1 MATIDLSLDA
11 LKIPAL
17 DNFNPDFGTMITET
31 QANKGGLST
40 FEVNSNMMLPWAYMR
55 PKVVVEDSVTTV
67 VQYDAKLTFSASL
80 QAGVT
85 LTMDAGDYEG
95 CEVSLRNLSAYACTV
110 GHGTFSL
117 EIPAGGFVRILWN
130 GTTWEADV
138 SSTVGSGII
147 LPPTAAAVHAA
158 IGDAIECGTTS
169 TVKASMKNLITGNS
183 GPQQNC
189 YLIKFPDKKALA
201 IMDLES
207 YEVPT
212 QTLSHYQVN
221 ITGGTIIR
229 HITVEGWQ
237 VSNTSAGVTYC
248 DSISDFW
255 INNLSTA
262 NGKARCRCMVVLQ
275 LP

>member
-67 VQYDAKLTFSASL
+67 VEYDAKLTFSASL

-85 LTMDAGDYEG
+85 LTMDSGDYEG

-158 IGDAIECGTTS
+158 IGDVTTIQDLSSQITNKISEVQNCVLKKYGDICFLTFTFSTTFTQPDGMVLFNLPVTPKNTTWYVTS
-169 TVKASMKNLITGNS
+169 TPNS
-183 GPQQNC
+183 SQRL
-189 YLIKFPDKKALA
+189 YA
-201 IMDLES
+201 ID
-207 YEVPT
+207 T
-212 QTLSHYQVN
+212 A
-221 ITGGTIIR
+221 
-229 HITVEGWQ
+229 
-237 VSNTSAGVTYC
+237 NTSVKMWWG
-248 DSISDFW
+248 
-255 INNLSTA
+255 NNQNIFLDHYVS
-262 NGKARCRCMVVLQ
+262 VVFLAE
-275 LP
+275 

>member
-40 FEVNSNMMLPWAYMR
+40 FEVNSNMMLPWSYMR

-67 VQYDAKLTFSASL
+67 VEYDAKLTFSASL

-138 SSTVGSGII
+138 SSAVGSGII
-147 LPPTAAAVHAA
+147 LPPTAAAVDAA
-158 IGDAIECGTTS
+158 IGLNRQSLIWSSSFSWQRGSTS
-169 TVKASMKNLITGNS
+169 GSVKAKEFTAQYS
-183 GPQQNC
+183 GILQAYTFIENAQ
-189 YLIKFPDKKALA
+189 
-201 IMDLES
+201 
-207 YEVPT
+207 
-212 QTLSHYQVN
+212 
-221 ITGGTIIR
+221 
-229 HITVEGWQ
+229 
-237 VSNTSAGVTYC
+237 SNFAELVVR
-248 DSISDFW
+248 
-255 INNLSTA
+255 INNTVVSTD
-262 NGKARCRCMVVLQ
+262 NGLLPYHTYKNTAKVNKNDVVSIWTRFDGNDT
-275 LP
+275 LPTGAILIQY

>member
-17 DNFNPDFGTMITET
+17 DNFTPDFGTMITET

-117 EIPAGGFVRILWN
+117 EIPAGGFVRIIWN

-138 SSTVGSGII
+138 SSAVGSGII

-158 IGDAIECGTTS
+158 IGGIYDVAPHFLTLKERGVVWSDWTATNTGL
-169 TVKASMKNLITGNS
+169 TVFSCSSSHSQIFSIHFYINNNFICS
-183 GPQQNC
+183 C
-189 YLIKFPDKKALA
+189 
-201 IMDLES
+201 ES
-207 YEVPT
+207 VG
-212 QTLSHYQVN
+212 YQP
-221 ITGGTIIR
+221 TII
-229 HITVEGWQ
+229 TVPIKQGDVIKINAPDDPNWFK
-237 VSNTSAGVTYC
+237 TYIA
-248 DSISDFW
+248 ISECLFY
-255 INNLSTA
+255 
-262 NGKARCRCMVVLQ
+262 
-275 LP
+275 

>member
-17 DNFNPDFGTMITET
+17 DNFNPDFGKMITET

-40 FEVNSNMMLPWAYMR
+40 FEVNSNMMLPWSYMR

-67 VQYDAKLTFSASL
+67 VEYDAKLTFSASL

-110 GHGTFSL
+110 EHGTFSL

-138 SSTVGSGII
+138 SSAVGSGII

-158 IGDAIECGTTS
+158 IGDANKTIDLTS
-169 TVKASMKNLITGNS
+169 QITNKISVVNS
-183 GPQQNC
+183 LS
-189 YLIKFPDKKALA
+189 LIKSGHICILTFDLLNGPYTFTEGQSIMKLPVRSKA
-201 IMDLES
+201 
-207 YEVPT
+207 
-212 QTLSHYQVN
+212 TLSFIVSPHPSLQGLTQVDISIGAGNRDVN
-221 ITGGTIIR
+221 IWWISGYKDYVEYRT
-229 HITVEGWQ
+229 TVAFM
-237 VSNTSAGVTYC
+237 T
-248 DSISDFW
+248 DD
-255 INNLSTA
+255 
-262 NGKARCRCMVVLQ
+262 
-275 LP
+275 

>member
-17 DNFNPDFGTMITET
+17 DNFTPDFGTMITET

-40 FEVNSNMMLPWAYMR
+40 FEVNRNMMMPWANMR

-67 VQYDAKLTFSASL
+67 VEYDAKLTFSASL

-95 CEVSLRNLSAYACTV
+95 CEVSLRNLSSYACTV
-110 GHGTFSL
+110 EHDTFSL
-117 EIPAGGFVRILWN
+117 SIPAGGFVRIIWN

-158 IGDAIECGTTS
+158 IGDAIVTTS
-169 TVKASMKNLITGNS
+169 KAGPTMNLTTS
-183 GPQQNC
+183 PQN
-189 YLIKFPDKKALA
+189 
-201 IMDLES
+201 
-207 YEVPT
+207 
-212 QTLSHYQVN
+212 
-221 ITGGTIIR
+221 
-229 HITVEGWQ
+229 W
-237 VSNTSAGVTYC
+237 
-248 DSISDFW
+248 SISVTKSGYIPIAFSLTAGFSAQTIWGVENSTMTSGSFSVQGFAATKTGTVNGWTPTAW
-255 INNLSTA
+255 ITW
-262 NGKARCRCMVVLQ
+262 KRV
-275 LP
+275 

>member
-40 FEVNSNMMLPWAYMR
+40 FEVNSNMMLPWSYMR

-67 VQYDAKLTFSASL
+67 VEYDAKLTFSASL

-110 GHGTFSL
+110 EHGTFSL
-117 EIPAGGFVRILWN
+117 EIPAGGFVRIIWN

-138 SSTVGSGII
+138 SSAVGSGII
-147 LPPTAAAVHAA
+147 LPPTAAAVQAA
-158 IGDAIECGTTS
+158 LGNIRFTS
-169 TVKASMKNLITGNS
+169 
-183 GPQQNC
+183 
-189 YLIKFPDKKALA
+189 
-201 IMDLES
+201 LE
-207 YEVPT
+207 Y
-212 QTLSHYQVN
+212 VN
-221 ITGGTIIR
+221 IATNIDYATASSRSYTMVGNGLVVAKIVKQYAGNTFNMKVNNII
-229 HITVEGWQ
+229 V
-237 VSNTSAGVTYC
+237 
-248 DSISDFW
+248 D
-255 INNLSTA
+255 STA
-262 NGKARCRCMVVLQ
+262 IFSSYSDGYSFELKAFVKKNDVVTFSTDAPSGTVCTINKIAL
-275 LP
+275 LRYEAFITN

>member
-40 FEVNSNMMLPWAYMR
+40 FEVNSNMMLPWSYMR

-67 VQYDAKLTFSASL
+67 IEYDAKLTFSASL

-110 GHGTFSL
+110 EHGTFSL

-158 IGDAIECGTTS
+158 IGKIRFTS
-169 TVKASMKNLITGNS
+169 LAGVDIDQNIDYLTAAARSYTMPGNGLLVAKIIKASS
-183 GPQQNC
+183 GYTFTLRVNGVNV
-189 YLIKFPDKKALA
+189 DSSA
-201 IMDLES
+201 IYES
-207 YEVPT
+207 YSGNAGFELKAFVKKNDVVTFLTDAPSGT
-212 QTLSHYQVN
+212 QCKINKMVLLRYETF
-221 ITGGTIIR
+221 IT
-229 HITVEGWQ
+229 
-237 VSNTSAGVTYC
+237 N
-248 DSISDFW
+248 
-255 INNLSTA
+255 
-262 NGKARCRCMVVLQ
+262 
-275 LP
+275 

>member
-40 FEVNSNMMLPWAYMR
+40 FEVNSNMMLPWSYMR

-67 VQYDAKLTFSASL
+67 IEYDAKLTFSASL

-110 GHGTFSL
+110 EHGTFSL

-158 IGDAIECGTTS
+158 IGKIRFTS
-169 TVKASMKNLITGNS
+169 LAGVDIDNGLLVAKIIKASS
-183 GPQQNC
+183 GYTFTLRVNGVNV
-189 YLIKFPDKKALA
+189 DSSA
-201 IMDLES
+201 IYES
-207 YEVPT
+207 YSGNAGFELKAFVKKNDVVTFLTDAPSGT
-212 QTLSHYQVN
+212 QCKINKMVLLRYETF
-221 ITGGTIIR
+221 IT
-229 HITVEGWQ
+229 
-237 VSNTSAGVTYC
+237 N
-248 DSISDFW
+248 
-255 INNLSTA
+255 
-262 NGKARCRCMVVLQ
+262 
-275 LP
+275 

>member
-17 DNFNPDFGTMITET
+17 DNFTPDFGTMITKT

-40 FEVNSNMMLPWAYMR
+40 FEVNRNMMMPWAYMR
-55 PKVVVEDSVTTV
+55 PKVVTENSTTTV
-67 VQYDAKLTFSASL
+67 VEYDAKLTFSASL

-117 EIPAGGFVRILWN
+117 EIPAGGFVRIIWN

-138 SSTVGSGII
+138 SSAVGSGII

-158 IGDAIECGTTS
+158 IGDDGLLSSVTRISENLPIPYPANYKEYTMPKDGIATIMMRRDTDGYSCWILRNYNNIFQFS
-169 TVKASMKNLITGNS
+169 NWNTVSKGSIWSVQFKVKKNDVVRIGQNS
-183 GPQQNC
+183 DSDATRWTIND
-189 YLIKFPDKKALA
+189 F
-201 IMDLES
+201 
-207 YEVPT
+207 
-212 QTLSHYQVN
+212 TLS
-221 ITGGTIIR
+221 
-229 HITVEGWQ
+229 
-237 VSNTSAGVTYC
+237 S
-248 DSISDFW
+248 
-255 INNLSTA
+255 
-262 NGKARCRCMVVLQ
+262 
-275 LP
+275 